1 MPRMKILNSV
11 EREVGNIDAETLY
24 AHIRCGRRRSSA
36 PSLGRKME
44 ARDSVPSIRRQG
56 DALFRSGT
64 GDTQHHSENAGAAA
78 PQLGSGRNRCT
89 DGLSPG
95 AAEG

>member
-1 MPRMKILNSV
+1 MY
-11 EREVGNIDAETLY
+11 AETLH
-24 AHIRCGRRRSSA
+24 AHIRRSRRRSGA

-44 ARDSVPSIRRQG
+44 ARDSVPPIRRQR

-64 GDTQHHSENAGAAA
+64 GDTRYHSENAGAATS
-78 PQLGSGRNRCT
+78 QLGSGRNRCA
-89 DGLSPG
+89 DGVRPG